1 MGGNPHQKDSKEK
14 SCPWPSR
21 AINHATSSSI
31 HRTALLP
38 FKSQQSR
45 DLQICLSIH
54 LSRAHAF
61 QKVTGMDAFSQE
73 PSCIC
78 SPLVHVCICNKWF
91 AWFTNLHIVPV
102 ISSSHPLRQLQSFT
116 SAPSYNRLMSKTS
129 KASMRKADRSR
140 WKVCPTK
147 TSAATLGKKVGAQA
161 HVVNHGKP

>member
-61 QKVTGMDAFSQE
+61 QKVTGMDTFSQE

-102 ISSSHPLRQLQSFT
+102 ISSSHPLRQLQAT
-116 SAPSYNRLMSKTS
+116 TGWCRRPARHPCARQTGRGGRCARPKPRRRLSGK
-129 KASMRKADRSR
+129 R
-140 WKVCPTK
+140 WGPR
-147 TSAATLGKKVGAQA
+147 
-161 HVVNHGKP
+161 HMW